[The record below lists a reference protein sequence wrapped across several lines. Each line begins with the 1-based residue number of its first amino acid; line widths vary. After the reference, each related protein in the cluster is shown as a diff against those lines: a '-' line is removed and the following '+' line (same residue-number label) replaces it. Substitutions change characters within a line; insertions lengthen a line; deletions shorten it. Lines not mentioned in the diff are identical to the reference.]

1 MKMKENLN
9 KNKTRIRH
17 PEKVNKP
24 ESFQVKKPDW
34 LKVKAPNSKGY
45 FETKKI
51 VDKFHNLTKVITLKQ
66 CHLVVIRHL
75 IIICD

>member
-1 MKMKENLN
+1 MMENLN

-34 LKVKAPNSKGY
+34 LKVKAPISKGY

-51 VDKFHNLTKVITLKQ
+51 VYISY
-66 CHLVVIRHL
+66 
-75 IIICD
+75 

>member
-1 MKMKENLN
+1 MMENLN

-34 LKVKAPNSKGY
+34 LKVKAPISKGY

-51 VDKFHNLTKVITLKQ
+51 VDSHNVFTVFQQASCPKI
-66 CHLVVIRHL
+66 
-75 IIICD
+75 

>member
-1 MKMKENLN
+1 MMENLN

-34 LKVKAPNSKGY
+34 LKVKAPIQKA
-45 FETKKI
+45 I
-51 VDKFHNLTKVITLKQ
+51 LKQ
-66 CHLVVIRHL
+66 KRLLTHIMYLQFAKRPLVL
-75 IIICD
+75 ILDLVGQKNMLLL